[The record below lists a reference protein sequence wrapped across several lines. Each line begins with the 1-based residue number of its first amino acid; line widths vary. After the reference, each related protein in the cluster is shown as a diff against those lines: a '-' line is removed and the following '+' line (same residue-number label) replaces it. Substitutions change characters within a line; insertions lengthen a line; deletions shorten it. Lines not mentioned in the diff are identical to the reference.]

1 MEEEPLIL
9 LCLSSWETKDL
20 VLSALEPMGYRWMSW
35 HRDKE
40 VSPDLIILDVPW
52 ARRFGREVLSLKGRA
67 EAFLPVL
74 VIMEGEGPAEPWFK
88 MGFDECLGMPF
99 AQEELK
105 GRVRTLLHIRAQCLE
120 LRRRCEAACS
130 MYRVLF
136 EHTGTAIVMAD
147 ENKNILMAN
156 GECEN
161 VLGYPPHELVGTNW
175 TRYVASESLE
185 MMLDYWSRRLGGED
199 VPRRYE
205 ARLIRKDGQV
215 IDCLFDVG
223 LDPDSNRV
231 IASFVDITDQKEK
244 ERTLKRALRN
254 WQTTFNAVN
263 SVVWLLD
270 RNQRIVNANR
280 ATEGLFGVCPGE
292 VVGRYCWEVV
302 HDSQENIP
310 PECPARKAMVTHSRE
325 REEMF
330 FGDRWFEV
338 VVDPVLDEGGGVEG
352 LVHIVS
358 DITERKAVMSQLHFL
373 STAIE
378 QAGEAV
384 VVTDGKGV
392 IQYVNPAFERI
403 TGFPRREAIGQNPR
417 ILKSG
422 EHDEA
427 FYKNL
432 WETVTRGETWYGR
445 FVNRR
450 KDGTFYIEDATISPV
465 RDSEGNITN
474 FVAIK
479 KDITEHVKLHER
491 QQELEKQL
499 QMAQKME
506 AVGRLAGGIAHD
518 FNNMLNVILGYG
530 DILCGGLPE
539 GDPHR
544 EYARQIVDAA
554 HRSASL
560 VRELLAFSR
569 KQPLQPVVLNLNDL
583 LKTLE
588 KMLSRVIGED
598 IRLEFILANDLWP
611 VRVDPVQMEQVVM
624 NLVVNARDAMPQG
637 GSLTIETAN
646 VELDN
651 VYALTHVSVRPG
663 PYVMLAVTD
672 TGCGMDKET
681 MARVFEPFF
690 TTKERGIGTGLGLST
705 VYGIVKQSGGYIWV
719 YSEPGKG
726 STFKVYLPR
735 TEEAPTWKPRDAES
749 REKISVEG
757 KRVLVVEDE
766 EALREL
772 FRETLVQFGFEVTV
786 ASNGKEALALV
797 KRGLRPHVVVTDV
810 VMPGMSGK
818 EMVEELGKVLPGIKV
833 LYMSGYT
840 DNAIVHHGVLDP
852 GEPYIQKPFALG
864 DLVAK
869 IKELFKGE

>member
-1 MEEEPLIL
+1 MKEEPLIL
-9 LCLSSWETKDL
+9 LCFSFQDTKHL
-20 VLSALEPMGYRWMSW
+20 VLSALEPMGYRWASW
-35 HRDKE
+35 HQDQK
-40 VSPDLIILDVPW
+40 VSPDLVILDVPW
-52 ARRFGREVLSLKGRA
+52 AQRFGREILSLKKEA
-67 EAFLPVL
+67 ETFLPVL
-74 VIMEGEGPAEPWFK
+74 VIMEGEGPAEPWLK
-88 MGFDECLGMPF
+88 MGFDECMGMPITL
-99 AQEELK
+99 EELRS
-105 GRVRTLLHIRAQCLE
+105 RVRTLLHIRSQCLE
-120 LRRRCEAACS
+120 LKKQRDAAYS

-156 GECEN
+156 RECEN
-161 VLGYPPHELVGTNW
+161 VLGYPPRELVGTNW

-185 MMLDYWSRRLGGED
+185 MMLDYWSKRLRSKD
-199 VPRRYE
+199 APRRYE

-215 IDCLFDVG
+215 VDCLFNVG
-223 LDPDSNRV
+223 FDPYSSKV

-244 ERTLKRALRN
+244 ERALERTLRN
-254 WQTTFNAVN
+254 WQTTFDAVN

-270 RNQRIVNANR
+270 RNQRILSANR
-280 ATEGLFGVCPGE
+280 ATKTIFGMCPGE

-302 HDSQENIP
+302 HGSRENIP
-310 PECPARKAMVTHSRE
+310 PECPAKRAMVTHSRE

-330 FGDRWFEV
+330 FSDRWFEV
-338 VVDPVLDEGGGVEG
+338 VVDPVLDEKGGLEG

-358 DITERKAVMSQLHFL
+358 DVTERKAVMSQLHFL

-403 TGFPRREAIGQNPR
+403 TGFSRREAVGQNPR

-427 FYKNL
+427 FYKSL
-432 WETVTRGETWYGR
+432 WETITRGETWYGR
-445 FVNRR
+445 FVNKR
-450 KDGTFYIEDATISPV
+450 KDGTLYIEDATISPV

-479 KDITEHVKLHER
+479 RDITEHVKLHER
-491 QQELEKQL
+491 QQELERQL

-506 AVGRLAGGIAHD
+506 AIGRLAGGIAHD

-530 DILCGGLPE
+530 DILCNGLPE
-539 GDPHR
+539 GDPQR
-544 EYARQIVDAA
+544 EYAQQIVDAA
-554 HRSASL
+554 QRSASL

-583 LKTLE
+583 LKNLE

-598 IRLEFILANDLWP
+598 IRLEFILADDLWP
-611 VRVDPVQMEQVVM
+611 VKVDPVQMEQVVM

-646 VELDN
+646 VELDDA
-651 VYALTHVSVRPG
+651 YALTHVSVKPG
-663 PYVMLAVTD
+663 SYVMLAVTD
-672 TGCGMDKET
+672 TGCGMDRET

-705 VYGIVKQSGGYIWV
+705 VYGIVKQSEGYIWV

-735 TEEAPTWKPRDAES
+735 TEEVPTWKPRDTES
-749 REKISVEG
+749 REGVSVEG

-766 EALREL
+766 GALREL
-772 FRETLVQFGFEVTV
+772 FKETLVQFGFEVTV
-786 ASNGKEALALV
+786 ASDGKEALALV
-797 KRGLRPHVVVTDV
+797 KKGLRPHVVVTDV

-818 EMVEELGKVLPGIKV
+818 EMVEELRKVLPGIKV